1 MQYRARRVDRL
12 PGRDGQPGPRSWAP
26 PVMPHPRHM
35 VELAFPN
42 VLMAASL
49 LLVILIGAIAPFGLP
64 VWAAVLYVPTVLLAL
79 LSDGLVRPLWRRA
92 AAINLG
98 TMAIVFPA
106 LVVRQGMIRIPFVD
120 QSNGTLLV
128 PTVATL
134 VVVLCLGLVALACA
148 ILSQEDPEY
157 AGLAF
162 LPAAMLVPVLA
173 GQNGP
178 AGLASTLWT
187 LAVIYLLSAVLTVV
201 ASVLPGGFPSLVT
214 PLAIAIEFIALTLAR
229 KDSIFPIGAGAAAK
243 TLFFTVV
250 AVAVTLSI
258 LVPFASAWV
267 RRVIWIAR
275 STTRESPQVAYR

>member
-1 MQYRARRVDRL
+1 
-12 PGRDGQPGPRSWAP
+12 
-26 PVMPHPRHM
+26 M

-79 LSDGLVRPLWRRA
+79 LSDGQVRPLWRRA